1 MPKKTVIKK
10 FSLLGL
16 LSLFLFSLIANSLLI
31 WVSPDVRAGPGRT
44 EIENIEGL
52 ESLSLDFGA
61 SQNSLVLSL
70 DGVESRQIFFGLER
84 IHSRGN
90 ARTQR
95 PELFFEYEAPF
106 RADLA
111 YRLEEGDS
119 QPSNCQIQPLIKINA
134 GSLISQPKVD
144 GYRQT
149 WRNYDLSG
157 RELEVTVQLPLL
169 NAATENIGDDCLILT
184 RQLVWESDASV
195 PLFTLIGAQAAE
207 NSCSGLEI
215 YGRGG
220 SDLEIARAQ
229 WVCYDVANLSDED
242 RDKFAEIENPP
253 FARSY
258 IFIEIRDDDKCGSRL
273 LLNADDFD
281 NNELNPAAEW
291 QDWHDECK
299 NGQYDQ
305 DESRQKTLSLKLANG
320 TIFDQHEDP
329 NEAVNQAD
337 TGLQQGA
344 PLAGSVVDSC
354 EFNLSTSLGIGWLIC
369 QIFSGISNALEVIE
383 GVIKDYLTL
392 EPEDYQ
398 PQYGEKQGYTFKQA
412 WNNVRNLMTFAIVG
426 TALFMVISTALDMG
440 FFKNYTVKKY
450 LPRLVAGIILM
461 QFSWALGDFFIQ
473 ATNLVGN
480 LMETILFAALPEAR
494 NFGLNNIF
502 DGDFTTFLAGLG
514 GAFVLSKTWML
525 ILPLSVTALAAF
537 SMGFLFLVARK
548 YLLILLLILG
558 PLGLA
563 LWVLPGNDK
572 AWRFYAKTFMYLLLM
587 YPMIVMV
594 LAAGKIFAYLIMIP

>member
-1 MPKKTVIKK
+1 MPKKTTIKK

-16 LSLFLFSLIANSLLI
+16 LSLFLFSLIANALLI
-31 WVSPDVRAGPGRT
+31 WVGSDVRAQSAGT
-44 EIENIEGL
+44 EVRNIEGL

-70 DGVESRQIFFGLER
+70 NGDESKQIFFGLER
-84 IHSRGN
+84 INRVGGP
-90 ARTQR
+90 RT
-95 PELFFEYEAPF
+95 PIELFFEYEAPF

-111 YRLEEGDS
+111 YRLGEGDS
-119 QPSNCQIQPLIKINA
+119 RPSNCQIQPLLRIST
-134 GSLISQPKVD
+134 GSLIRQPEVD
-144 GYRQT
+144 DYRQT

-157 RELEVTVQLPLL
+157 RELEVTIQLPLL

-184 RQLVWESDASV
+184 ERLVLKTDASV
-195 PLFTLIGAQAAE
+195 PLFTLIGAQGGE

-220 SDLEIARAQ
+220 SNLEIARAR
-229 WVCYDVANLSDED
+229 WVCYDSANLSRED

-253 FARSY
+253 FAHSY
-258 IFIEIRDDDKCGSRL
+258 IFIEIRDDDKCGSRML
-273 LLNADDFD
+273 VNADDFD
-281 NNELNPAAEW
+281 NNTLNPVAEW
-291 QDWHDECK
+291 QDWHDECSK
-299 NGQYDQ
+299 GQYDQ
-305 DESRQKTLSLKLANG
+305 DKSRQKTLSLALANG
-320 TIFDQHEDP
+320 TIFDQSEDP
-329 NEAVNQAD
+329 NDSVNQAD

-344 PLAGSVVDSC
+344 PLAGSVVESC
-354 EFNLSTSLGIGWLIC
+354 ESRTSAVVIGWLIC
-369 QIFSGISNALEVIE
+369 QIFNSISEALEFIE
-383 GVIKDYLTL
+383 GIIKDYLTL

-398 PQYGEKQGYTFKQA
+398 PQYGEKQGYTFKLA
-412 WNNVRNLMTFAIVG
+412 WNNVRNLMTFTIVA

-473 ATNLVGN
+473 ATNLIGN
-480 LMETILFAALPEAR
+480 LMETILFSALPEAR
-494 NFGLNNIF
+494 DFGLDNIF
-502 DGDFTTFLAGLG
+502 NGGFMTFLAGLG

-537 SMGFLFLVARK
+537 SMGFLFLIARK

-558 PLGLA
+558 PLGLG

>member
-1 MPKKTVIKK
+1 MLKKITVKK
-10 FSLLGL
+10 LSLLSL

-31 WVSPDVRAGPGRT
+31 WVGPDVRAQPVEAEVRN
-44 EIENIEGL
+44 IENL

-70 DGVESRQIFFGLER
+70 NGDESKQIFFGLER
-84 IHSRGN
+84 ISRVGGP
-90 ARTQR
+90 RTQT
-95 PELFFEYEAPF
+95 ELFFEYEAPF

-111 YRLEEGDS
+111 YRLGEGDS
-119 QPSNCQIQPLIKINA
+119 RPSNCQIQPLIRINA
-134 GSLISQPKVD
+134 GSPALQPKVA
-144 GYRQT
+144 GYQQT
-149 WRNYDLSG
+149 WRNYDLSN
-157 RELEVTVQLPLL
+157 RELEVTIQLPLL
-169 NAATENIGDDCLILT
+169 NAATESIGDDCLILT
-184 RQLVWESDASV
+184 DRLVLKTEASV
-195 PLFTLIGAQAAE
+195 PLFTLTGAQKAE
-207 NSCSGLEI
+207 NNCSGLEI

-220 SDLEIARAQ
+220 DNLEIARAR
-229 WVCYDVANLSDED
+229 WVCYDTANLSDED
-242 RDKFAEIENPP
+242 RDKFAEIESPP

-258 IFIEIRDDDKCGSRL
+258 IFVEIRDDDKCGSRTL
-273 LLNADDFD
+273 VDADDFD

-299 NGQYDQ
+299 KGQYNQ
-305 DESRQKTLSLKLANG
+305 DESQQKTLSLALANG
-320 TIFDQHEDP
+320 TILDQSGDP

-344 PLAGSVVDSC
+344 PLAGSIVESC
-354 EFNLSTSLGIGWLIC
+354 ESRTSGVVIGWLIC
-369 QIFSGISNALEVIE
+369 QIFNSISEALKFIE

-398 PQYGEKQGYTFKQA
+398 PQYGEKQGYTFKLA
-412 WNNVRNLMTFAIVG
+412 WNNVRNLMTFAIVA

-473 ATNLVGN
+473 ATNLIGN
-480 LMETILFAALPEAR
+480 LMETVMFAALPEAR
-494 NFGLNNIF
+494 DFGLDNIF
-502 DGDFTTFLAGLG
+502 NGGFMTFLAGLG
-514 GAFVLSKTWML
+514 GAFALSKTWML

-537 SMGFLFLVARK
+537 SMGFLFLIARK

-563 LWVLPGNDK
+563 FWVLPGNDK